1 MVASETQGEDD
12 ESEKVASV
20 VGATEYTSQV
30 VLSVLYKKK
39 RNRVCDNKQVILV
52 STKRMGGLNQP
63 ARATMLQATRK
74 LAHER
79 SDWKGAGRQAMWAQ
93 DLLPEQ
99 WIEQDEESTSYNA
112 GQL

>member
-1 MVASETQGEDD
+1 
-12 ESEKVASV
+12 
-20 VGATEYTSQV
+20 
-30 VLSVLYKKK
+30 
-39 RNRVCDNKQVILV
+39 
-52 STKRMGGLNQP
+52 
-63 ARATMLQATRK
+63 MLQATRK

-79 SDWKGAGRQAMWAQ
+79 SDWKGPGRQAMWAQ